1 MRVWE
6 DDPGAGQ
13 PVERPVPKLPTGNMQ
28 FAIDA
33 PAPPPALYERHTPE
47 FRYWATVDALKRGV
61 SFWSALLPKGTTWQR
76 GPTLDVRVDAGDKLN
91 ALYNRASLAFFHAT
105 VEGKAIY
112 TAESPDVVCHE
123 MGHAVLDA
131 IRPQLWDAMSHEVA
145 AFHESFGDMSAI
157 LSALQVRTLRE
168 QVFEETGGL
177 YRNSRLSR
185 VAEQLGWAVGRRQ
198 PCAVDADALRNAVN
212 CFFYRPAAQLPPVAP
227 SCALSSAAHSYS
239 RVFTGAFFESF
250 AGMVITQ
257 GRPTTPDFL
266 KQAGLDW
273 AKLLVAAVLAAP
285 IEPSYMAQVAIHMLQ
300 ADKELFNGKYAPALE
315 NGFLRKGI
323 LTASS
328 AAAAS
333 RATPPRGRAAA
344 VARAA
349 AASSAEL
356 PALTLDGAEFG
367 LGDRPVVVRAAAETP
382 RLAAAASALDGS
394 PVTPQSSAGAAR
406 AFLSEVVLRDHLF
419 RPDRHGSDDAPDE
432 RLRTHVLVEDGDA
445 LVVERRLFEAGPCLR
460 HGRYAH

>member
-1 MRVWE
+1 
-6 DDPGAGQ
+6 
-13 PVERPVPKLPTGNMQ
+13 MQ

-33 PAPPPALYERHTPE
+33 AAPPPALYDQHTPE

-61 SFWSALLPKGTTWQR
+61 TFWSSVIPKGTTWFR
-76 GPTLDVRVDAGDKLN
+76 GKTLDVRVDAGDKLN
-91 ALYNRASLAFFHAT
+91 ALYNRASLTFFHST
-105 VEGKAIY
+105 VEGKVVY

-145 AFHESFGDMSAI
+145 AFHESFGDMSAM
-157 LSALQVRTLRE
+157 LTALQVTSLRE
-168 QVFEETGGL
+168 QVFEETAGL

-212 CFFYRPAAQLPPVAP
+212 CFFYQPAAQLPPVAP
-227 SCALSSAAHSYS
+227 SCALSSGAHSYS

-257 GRPTTPDFL
+257 GRPTVPDHL

-273 AKLLVAAVLAAP
+273 ATMLVAAVLAAP
-285 IEPSYMAQVAIHMLQ
+285 VEPSYMAQVAIHMLE
-300 ADKELFNGKYAPALE
+300 ADKELFDGRYAPALE

-328 AAAAS
+328 VAAAS
-333 RATPPRGRAAA
+333 RLAPRAPVAAARGRAK
-344 VARAA
+344 V
-349 AASSAEL
+349 SAEL
-356 PALTLDGAEFG
+356 PTLSLDGAQFG
-367 LGDRPVVVRAAAETP
+367 FGDRPVVVRAAAETT
-382 RLAAAASALDGS
+382 RLTARATALDGS
-394 PVTPQSSAGAAR
+394 AVPPQSSADAAR
-406 AFLSEVVLRDHLF
+406 AYLSEVVMRDHL
-419 RPDRHGSDDAPDE
+419 RRSGRDEDDEAPAA
-432 RLRTHVLVEDGDA
+432 RLRTHDLVEDGGD
-445 LVVERRLFEAGPCLR
+445 LIVQRRLFEAGPCVR
-460 HGRYAH
+460 DGRRDAV